1 MSTLEQRVADL
12 MVVLGVAE
20 GESRYKLGKANFY
33 AIKADGTY
41 RLVHSD
47 GDVYEGFENL
57 PNIIKLSDG
66 DEGIAVETCG
76 WAAPISENDDDDTAP
91 SQHPKRRRVKLLSLI
106 TRTFETASALAFEDD
121 DEIITDGGNASGA
134 MAYAMIDTMREL
146 VKNSQ

>member
-20 GESRYKLGKANFY
+20 GENRHNLGKANFY
-33 AIKADGTY
+33 AIKTDGTY

-57 PNIIKLSDG
+57 PSIVRLSAD

-76 WAAPISENDDDDTAP
+76 WAAPIKENDDDDTAP
-91 SQHPKRRRVKLLSLI
+91 SQHPERRRVKLLSVI
-106 TRTFETASALAFEDD
+106 TRTFETASAISFADD
-121 DEIITDGGNASGA
+121 DNIITDGGNASGA

-146 VKNSQ
+146 VKQAK

>member
-12 MVVLGVAE
+12 MVVLGVAQ

-33 AIKADGTY
+33 SIKEDGTY
-41 RLVHSD
+41 RLVHSH

-76 WAAPISENDDDDTAP
+76 WAAPISENDDDTAP

-106 TRTFETASALAFEDD
+106 TRKFETASAIAFEDD